1 MYIMINVLHD
11 FSDLSQER
19 LDAIQADHITRT
31 KALEAHI
38 LGLTE
43 LTWQTLVQ
51 PYIDY
56 KNTYTFWSILQMKD
70 LHPDKTV
77 RANAANLYGTMI
89 NLLNLID
96 NNKDVNAVF
105 QQYATTQFLIEKST
119 LTNEQVK
126 FVTEQFNFTYV
137 SKSGTMDGIQKLKI
151 EINALECQINE
162 HYKKNYPKCEFD
174 YEELNCGAETID
186 YVERRYV
193 RKIIT
198 HEYQDHLSKMI
209 PAMERVAFARQE
221 LAKLNGWAQH
231 SDAQLAWTMIKTTQA
246 VNTFLDKAHIL
257 LKPYIDR
264 DMAILRE
271 YAKADVIDELQDYDI
286 DYYCRKHEMKVT
298 NCGEDYFRKYFPYQR
313 TIKNILHL
321 FEVFLGYT
329 FTEIHDEKLV
339 WDKSVNLLEVKENN
353 VTKGY
358 VYLDIVDRYCKQKGG
373 RCWALNA
380 VRKSAITLPVSIV
393 YCTFDVYTLTFEE
406 VTSLFHELGHAMHHI
421 SAISTI
427 AYMST
432 DYCEEDFKEVPS
444 QFFEYWCRSPTIIK
458 HISPD
463 IPDAMVQAILT
474 QDTLMAGYKKGK
486 DLVLCKMDMALHSK
500 EFKGYS
506 YAVAYNI
513 CDDIL
518 GGNISENNL
527 YTESQNLFNGY
538 DVGQYRY
545 MYSLSI
551 ALELLSVFE
560 GRELDSDLGKR
571 FKDEVLSQGAL
582 RPSHDSVV
590 AFLGREPDINS
601 FLKIVQ

>member
-19 LDAIQADHITRT
+19 LDAIKADHVART
-31 KALEAHI
+31 KALEIHI
-38 LGLTE
+38 LGLTN

-56 KNTYTFWSILQMKD
+56 KNSYTFWSILQMKD

-77 RANAANLYGTMI
+77 RNNAANLYGTMI
-89 NLLNLID
+89 NLLNVID
-96 NNKDVNAVF
+96 NKHVNAVF

-126 FVTEQFNFTYV
+126 FFTEQFNFTYV
-137 SKSGTMDGIQKLKI
+137 PNSGTMDGIQKLKI
-151 EINALECQINE
+151 EINALTCQINE
-162 HYKKNYPKCEFD
+162 HYKKDYPKREFD
-174 YEELNCGAETID
+174 YEELNYGAETID
-186 YVERRYV
+186 YVDKRYV

-198 HEYQDHLSKMI
+198 HEYQNHLSKI
-209 PAMERVAFARQE
+209 LPAMERVAFARQE

-264 DMAILRE
+264 DMATLRE
-271 YAKADVIDELQDYDI
+271 MAKADGIDELQDYDI
-286 DYYCRKHEMKVT
+286 QYYCRKHEMKVT
-298 NCGEDYFRKYFPYQR
+298 NYGGDYFRKYFPYKR
-313 TIKNILHL
+313 TVRNILHL

-329 FTEIHDEKLV
+329 FTEIQTENNV
-339 WDKSVNLLEVKENN
+339 WDTSVKLLEVKENN

-358 VYLDIVDRYCKQKGG
+358 VYLDIVHRHYKQKGG
-373 RCWALNA
+373 CWALNA
-380 VRKSAITLPVSIV
+380 VKKSALTLPVSIV
-393 YCTFDVYTLTFEE
+393 CCTFDVYSLTFDE
-406 VTSLFHELGHAMHHI
+406 VTSLFHEFGHAMHHI

-427 AYMST
+427 TYMST
-432 DYCEEDFKEVPS
+432 DFCEEDFKEVPS

-463 IPDAMVQAILT
+463 IPDDFVQTILT

-486 DLVLCKMDMALHSK
+486 DLVLCKMDMAFHSK
-500 EFKGYS
+500 NFKGYS
-506 YAVAYNI
+506 YAVAYTI

-518 GGNISENNL
+518 GGGLSENNL
-527 YTESQNLFNGY
+527 YTESQNLFFGY

-560 GRELDSDLGKR
+560 GRELDPALGKR

-590 AFLGREPDINS
+590 AFLGREPDITS
-601 FLKIVQ
+601 FLKVVQ